1 MAISPTTL
9 RLDAKLKK
17 RIKKLADRAGESPHG
32 YLLRVIQ
39 SSVER
44 AESREEWLESGRAA
58 QEEFEGTRMALDPDE
73 TFAWFQRVAKGE
85 KAAPPKPRFVPRR
98 QAAK

>member
-17 RIKKLADRAGESPHG
+17 RIKKLADKAGESPHG

-39 SSVER
+39 NSVER

-58 QEEFEGTRMALDPDE
+58 QEEFERTRMAISGDDMH
-73 TFAWFQRVAKGE
+73 AWVRKLARGE
-85 KAAPPKPRFVPRR
+85 KAAELLHRDPEE
-98 QAAK
+98 